1 MNTPIY
7 SCHPKALGA
16 PTFAT
21 AAAAPR
27 SCLRSCLTPC
37 APSASSSAGRHG
49 LETNVTMNT
58 AGSNFSPT
66 LSSRRYS
73 AKQTLHH
80 VDFFCDAPTA
90 QTVQLGGDF
99 NGWKPSA
106 TPMRRMPDGRWMASL
121 ELHHGHHRYIFIV
134 DGEPMLDPKA
144 NGIVRDDQN
153 NRVSLIA
160 VS

>member
-1 MNTPIY
+1 MN
-7 SCHPKALGA
+7 
-16 PTFAT
+16 
-21 AAAAPR
+21 
-27 SCLRSCLTPC
+27 
-37 APSASSSAGRHG
+37 SA
-49 LETNVTMNT
+49 VC
-58 AGSNFSPT
+58 NFSPT

-73 AKQTLHH
+73 AKQTSHH

-90 QTVQLGGDF
+90 GSVQLVGDF
-99 NGWKPSA
+99 NRWDLTA

-121 ELHHGHHRYIFIV
+121 ELHHGHHRYLFIV

-144 NGIVRDDQN
+144 NGIARDDQN